1 MQCITDMICMWFSF
15 KFIDKSK
22 LNLRIVEPTAIRM
35 NRIPAPENIFPI

>member
-1 MQCITDMICMWFSF
+1 MQCITEMICMWF
-15 KFIDKSK
+15 KLIDKSK